1 MEMQFGMHF
10 RDLVKINLGQPGKN
24 CIKKKGLVGENMG
37 EVHCAHVLE
46 TAETWTSLVIFKDQ
60 YSHLVYP
67 HESTL

>member
-1 MEMQFGMHF
+1 
-10 RDLVKINLGQPGKN
+10 
-24 CIKKKGLVGENMG
+24 MG
-37 EVHCAHVLE
+37 EVHCAHGYTVLE